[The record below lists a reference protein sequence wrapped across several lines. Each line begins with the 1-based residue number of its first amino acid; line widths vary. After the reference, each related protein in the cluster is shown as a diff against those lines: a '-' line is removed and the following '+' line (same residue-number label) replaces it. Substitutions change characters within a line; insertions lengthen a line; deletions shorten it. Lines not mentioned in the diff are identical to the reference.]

1 MLSEGERNSSHTRS
15 PDASSCTAP
24 DITFLN
30 HRVYR
35 CLQSVL
41 LWNVPYGILCAVIVL
56 VAVMMVI
63 SVCGCGAAVLNLLG
77 RGMTHVCL
85 PTIIL
90 HIMVR
95 IAEDNRMS
103 NMRMLSCSRESESVL
118 EAVILKLSSCKEL
131 EHSRGMS
138 SVAERVNYVL
148 NSKLSL
154 IMSAALLQS
163 MVLFTQVMY
172 LGAANYPHFAGIAS
186 HVATVCRAVM
196 VVGAF
201 FIHAPCY
208 RRSGVPVPV

>member
-1 MLSEGERNSSHTRS
+1 M
-15 PDASSCTAP
+15 
-24 DITFLN
+24 
-30 HRVYR
+30 
-35 CLQSVL
+35 
-41 LWNVPYGILCAVIVL
+41 IVL

-63 SVCGCGAAVLNLLG
+63 MLLVELSVCGCGTAVLNLLG

-103 NMRMLSCSRESESVL
+103 NMRMLSFSHESESVL
-118 EAVILKLSSCKEL
+118 EAVIQKLSSCKEL
-131 EHSRGMS
+131 EHLRGMS
-138 SVAERVNYVL
+138 SVAERVNYML

-172 LGAANYPHFAGIAS
+172 LGAANYPHFMG
-186 HVATVCRAVM
+186 
-196 VVGAF
+196 
-201 FIHAPCY
+201 
-208 RRSGVPVPV
+208 